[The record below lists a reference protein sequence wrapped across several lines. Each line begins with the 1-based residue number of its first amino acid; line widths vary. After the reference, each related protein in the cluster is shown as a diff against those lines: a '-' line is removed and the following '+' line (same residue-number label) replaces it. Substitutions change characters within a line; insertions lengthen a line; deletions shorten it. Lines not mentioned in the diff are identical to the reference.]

1 MDTNS
6 TITGRTT
13 TNSISSVRYMS
24 VTAMLSAVAFILM
37 FLDFSV
43 PFMPAFIKMDLSEL
57 PALIGAFSMGPV
69 CGILICLIKNV
80 LHLFITTTGGVGE
93 LSNFLLGVAF
103 VLPAGLIYRH
113 KKSRRS
119 ALIGSLLGAVIMG
132 VFSVVSNYFLVY
144 PVYYNFMPEEAV
156 LGAYQVIV
164 PSVKS
169 ILQCL
174 VCFNMPFTIVK
185 GLFSVVITFLVYKH
199 ISPIL
204 KGANRKKR
212 GCLRRQPLF
221 FWNEKCYTSLDI
233 DRRDCYAAKV

>member
-57 PALIGAFSMGPV
+57 PALIGTFSMGPV

-119 ALIGSLLGAVIMG
+119 ALIGSLFGAVIMG

-164 PSVKS
+164 PSMKS

-204 KGANRKKR
+204 KGANR
-212 GCLRRQPLF
+212 
-221 FWNEKCYTSLDI
+221 
-233 DRRDCYAAKV
+233 

>member
-43 PFMPAFIKMDLSEL
+43 LFMPAFIKMDLSEL

-204 KGANRKKR
+204 KGANR
-212 GCLRRQPLF
+212 
-221 FWNEKCYTSLDI
+221 
-233 DRRDCYAAKV
+233 

>member
-1 MDTNS
+1 MEAVTTNKRV
-6 TITGRTT
+6 TGRKASRTGR
-13 TNSISSVRYMS
+13 NAGIHYIA
-24 VTAMLSAVAFILM
+24 VTGVLTAVAGILQ
-37 FLDFSV
+37 LIEIPV
-43 PFMPAFIKMDLSEL
+43 PFMPTFIKFDFSDL
-57 PALIGAFSMGPV
+57 PAILGAFSMGPV

-132 VFSVVSNYFLVY
+132 AFSVVSNYFLVY

-156 LGAYQVIV
+156 LGAYQVIA
-164 PSVKS
+164 PSMKS

-204 KGANRKKR
+204 KGTNR
-212 GCLRRQPLF
+212 
-221 FWNEKCYTSLDI
+221 
-233 DRRDCYAAKV
+233 

>member
-43 PFMPAFIKMDLSEL
+43 PFMPAFIKKDLSEL

-69 CGILICLIKNV
+69 CGI
-80 LHLFITTTGGVGE
+80 
-93 LSNFLLGVAF
+93 
-103 VLPAGLIYRH
+103 LIYRH

-164 PSVKS
+164 PSMKN

-204 KGANRKKR
+204 KGANR
-212 GCLRRQPLF
+212 
-221 FWNEKCYTSLDI
+221 
-233 DRRDCYAAKV
+233 